1 MLEID
6 NLIFETGTEES
17 ERKAARG
24 GDPESGTEL
33 QRLSVVI
40 RDPGD
45 ITIRKDSDK
54 GIRDREE
61 MLASPETKA
70 WREARTFT
78 TLRVTGP

>member
-24 GDPESGTEL
+24 GDSESGTEL

-45 ITIRKDSDK
+45 IRIRRDNHQEIS
-54 GIRDREE
+54 DREE

>member
-24 GDPESGTEL
+24 GARSRG
-33 QRLSVVI
+33 QNSRLSVVI

-45 ITIRKDSDK
+45 IRIRRDSDK
-54 GIRDREE
+54 EE
-61 MLASPETKA
+61 MLAIPETEA

-78 TLRVTGP
+78 TRRVTGP

>member
-1 MLEID
+1 M
-6 NLIFETGTEES
+6 
-17 ERKAARG
+17 RG
-24 GDPESGTEL
+24 KL
-33 QRLSVVI
+33 QGAVTRSLGQNSRLSVVI

-45 ITIRKDSDK
+45 IRIRSDNNQ
-54 GIRDREE
+54 GFRDREE

>member
-17 ERKAARG
+17 ERKAVRG
-24 GDPESGTEL
+24 GDSESGTEL
-33 QRLSVVI
+33 QRLSLVI

-45 ITIRKDSDK
+45 IRIRRDNNK

-61 MLASPETKA
+61 MLACPESEA

>member
-1 MLEID
+1 MRGKLSGAETQSRGQ
-6 NLIFETGTEES
+6 NL
-17 ERKAARG
+17 
-24 GDPESGTEL
+24 
-33 QRLSVVI
+33 RLSVVI

-45 ITIRKDSDK
+45 IRIRRDNNK

-61 MLASPETKA
+61 MLACPESEA

>member
-17 ERKAARG
+17 ERKAVRG
-24 GDPESGTEL
+24 GDSESGTEL

-40 RDPGD
+40 RDTGD
-45 ITIRKDSDK
+45 IRIRRDSDK

-61 MLASPETKA
+61 MRTSPGTEA

>member
-24 GDPESGTEL
+24 GDSESGTEL

-45 ITIRKDSDK
+45 IRIRRDS
-54 GIRDREE
+54 DREE
-61 MLASPETKA
+61 MRASPETEA